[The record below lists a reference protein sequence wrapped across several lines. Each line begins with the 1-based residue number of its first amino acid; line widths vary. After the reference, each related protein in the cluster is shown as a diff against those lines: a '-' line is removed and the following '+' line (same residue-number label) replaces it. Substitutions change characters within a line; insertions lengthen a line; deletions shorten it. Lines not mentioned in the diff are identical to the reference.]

1 MPSLK
6 AVIKNVVRYYKDSFR
21 LFWGYAKNKIDW
33 MKARQ
38 GFSLDVGTNE
48 LVIIDTFFLTNK
60 ILKDGKFTELY
71 FDGLNQ
77 VLNKQN
83 IVYAYLPVFI
93 NCRTRLQFQDT
104 LRLLAK
110 DKIPVLTE
118 YQLLSVADL
127 LRIIIF
133 IIFYPFYVLRLV
145 YAEKENSNISRVI
158 KKDLLNTIG
167 HVTFHSFSR
176 YLQGKKIASLAFK
189 NIKLISWYEN
199 QVIDKNLY
207 KGLRSDDSKVKIFGS
222 QHFLWGDS
230 IMYHQCD
237 PSEIKHGIVPDKVL
251 VNGNYYLFEDDR
263 INIDIG
269 PSFRNKK
276 VFDYEINFNERS
288 DLLVALPYFHY
299 EIILLRFISNA
310 TPSIYSFASRK
321 PTCSLNFSSISCL

>member
-1 MPSLK
+1 MPLNRLKDRKLKEIFRYISDINQKAYMNIYLLSNPVLSKNPHTSDYINTYNKNYIVMPSLK

-60 ILKDGKFTELY
+60 ILKDGKFTELF

-118 YQLLSVADL
+118 YQLLSVADF
-127 LRIIIF
+127 LRIIGF
-133 IIFYPFYVLRLV
+133 IIFYPFYVLRLA
-145 YAEKENSNISRVI
+145 YAMKEDSNISRVI
-158 KKDLLNTIG
+158 KKELLNTIG
-167 HVTFHSFSR
+167 HITLHSFSR
-176 YLQGKKIASLAFK
+176 YLQGKRIASLTYN
-189 NIKLISWYEN
+189 NIKLISW
-199 QVIDKNLY
+199 
-207 KGLRSDDSKVKIFGS
+207 
-222 QHFLWGDS
+222 
-230 IMYHQCD
+230 
-237 PSEIKHGIVPDKVL
+237 
-251 VNGNYYLFEDDR
+251 
-263 INIDIG
+263 
-269 PSFRNKK
+269 
-276 VFDYEINFNERS
+276 
-288 DLLVALPYFHY
+288 
-299 EIILLRFISNA
+299 
-310 TPSIYSFASRK
+310 
-321 PTCSLNFSSISCL
+321 